1 MSNMECI
8 TLVHSQVDISEHELH
23 ELPAFI
29 LEEYIRDT
37 LSKKIAEQLLKED
50 LIEIRTFRNDEG
62 GLTCKTTLKVIQE

>member
-8 TLVHSQVDISEHELH
+8 TLLRSQIDISERELH
-23 ELPAFI
+23 ELPAFV

-50 LIEIRTFRNDEG
+50 LIAIRTFQNDEG
-62 GLTCKTTLKVIQE
+62 GLTCMTTLKIIQE

>member
-8 TLVHSQVDISEHELH
+8 TLVHSQIDISERELH

-50 LIEIRTFRNDEG
+50 LIEIRTFQNDEG
-62 GLTCKTTLKVIQE
+62 GLTCKATLKIIQE